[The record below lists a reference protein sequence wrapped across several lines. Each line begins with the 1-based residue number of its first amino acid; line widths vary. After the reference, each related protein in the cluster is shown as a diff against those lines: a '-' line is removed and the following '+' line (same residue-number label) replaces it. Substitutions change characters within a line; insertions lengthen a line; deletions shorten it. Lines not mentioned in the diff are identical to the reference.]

1 MDIFNSV
8 FSTERKYAQSRNRTQ
23 IFSNKANFLSIK
35 LTRPTTT
42 DIHPK
47 FIQLKKSQ
55 LINKNKYKISGY
67 VHL

>member
-23 IFSNKANFLSIK
+23 IFSNNANSLSIK

-47 FIQLKKSQ
+47 FIQLKKITIIQ
-55 LINKNKYKISGY
+55 QK
-67 VHL
+67 